1 MHHNKSS
8 YYDALFVLHL
18 EILRPITYHLPATAY
33 YLLPTTNALLPITY
47 ATQCLRSRA
56 ETFSNVNQT
65 KATVNQTYEGNQL
78 RGCAVVAQTRLGSQ
92 RQEAALSRHPSLWV
106 TPPPQPLAGNA
117 GDHSQLT
124 GRIGVGGIS
133 HTHMIESHMIKSHM
147 IELNTCL
154 VECSIN
160 RVI

>member
-1 MHHNKSS
+1 MDS

-33 YLLPTTNALLPITY
+33 YRLPTTKVHLPMIY
-47 ATQCLRSRA
+47 DCFNATQCLRSRA

-78 RGCAVVAQTRLGSQ
+78 RGCVVLAQTRLGSQ

-124 GRIGVGGIS
+124 GRIGVGGMAWPCDVHNILQKRI
-133 HTHMIESHMIKSHM
+133 HTRPNH
-147 IELNTCL
+147 TC
-154 VECSIN
+154 VSSN
-160 RVI
+160 ARVI

>member
-1 MHHNKSS
+1 M
-8 YYDALFVLHL
+8 HL

-65 KATVNQTYEGNQL
+65 KATVNQTYEGHQL
-78 RGCAVVAQTRLGSQ
+78 RGCAVLAQTRLGSQ

-133 HTHMIESHMIKSHM
+133 HTHDRIKHDRIKHDQIKHDRIKHVSRRM
-147 IELNTCL
+147 LNKSRDL
-154 VECSIN
+154 SLYLS
-160 RVI
+160 